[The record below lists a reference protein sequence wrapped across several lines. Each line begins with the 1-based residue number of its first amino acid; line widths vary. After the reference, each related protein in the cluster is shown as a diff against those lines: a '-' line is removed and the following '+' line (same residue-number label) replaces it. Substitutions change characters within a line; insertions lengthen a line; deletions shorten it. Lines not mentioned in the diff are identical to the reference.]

1 MLAALLWGAVATS
14 SLLLG
19 GLLACAWP
27 PRRRLLGWLM
37 GFGAGTLLAAVAYEL
52 VFEAVQRSRGSGAS
66 AIGFFAGALAFY
78 GGDRWIEAL
87 QQRRPSG
94 LPAGIPAER
103 TPAPEQ
109 QGADLAVPMVLGII
123 LDGIPE
129 SVVIGLGLLEH
140 SVVSLGML
148 VAIFLS
154 NLPEAVAGTVGMQR
168 SGWSR
173 SRILLLWL
181 LIALVCALASA
192 AGYSLFS
199 GAPPS
204 WLSWIQAFAAGAI
217 LVMLANA
224 MIPESYEHAG
234 KSAGLLTVVGFFVAV
249 VMIAAEAGG
258 VARGGVAMDGV
269 AMRGV
274 AMSSLAIASAGAL

>member
-1 MLAALLWGAVATS
+1 MLAAFLWGAVATS

-19 GLLACAWP
+19 GWLACLWSL
-27 PRRRLLGWLM
+27 RRRTLGWLM

-66 AIGFFAGALAFY
+66 MLGFFAGALAFY
-78 GGDRWIEAL
+78 GGDRLIEAW
-87 QQRRPSG
+87 QRRHAGRGQEPPV
-94 LPAGIPAER
+94 PAQADER
-103 TPAPEQ
+103 Q
-109 QGADLAVPMVLGII
+109 SQDGASLAVPMVLGII

-154 NLPEAVAGTVGMQR
+154 NLPEAVAGTVGMRR

-173 SRILLLWL
+173 RRILLLWL

-192 AGYSLFS
+192 AGYSLFRT
-199 GAPPS
+199 APAT

-234 KSAGLLTVVGFFVAV
+234 KSAGLFTVVGFFVAV
-249 VMIAAEAGG
+249 VMIAAEAS
-258 VARGGVAMDGV
+258 GVAMG
-269 AMRGV
+269 
-274 AMSSLAIASAGAL
+274 SAAAG

>member
-1 MLAALLWGAVATS
+1 MLAAFLWGAVATS

-19 GLLACAWP
+19 GWLACLWP
-27 PRRRLLGWLM
+27 LRRRTLGWLM

-66 AIGFFAGALAFY
+66 TLGFFAGALAFY
-78 GGDRWIEAL
+78 GGDRLIEAW
-87 QQRRPSG
+87 QRRHAGRGQEPPV
-94 LPAGIPAER
+94 PAQADER
-103 TPAPEQ
+103 Q
-109 QGADLAVPMVLGII
+109 SQDGASLAVPMVLGII

-154 NLPEAVAGTVGMQR
+154 NLPEAVAGTVGMRR

-173 SRILLLWL
+173 RRILLLWL

-192 AGYSLFS
+192 AGYSLFRT
-199 GAPPS
+199 APAT

-234 KSAGLLTVVGFFVAV
+234 KSAGLFTVVGFFVAV
-249 VMIAAEAGG
+249 VMIAAEAS
-258 VARGGVAMDGV
+258 GVAMG
-269 AMRGV
+269 
-274 AMSSLAIASAGAL
+274 SAAAG

>member
-1 MLAALLWGAVATS
+1 MLGAFLWGALATS

-19 GLLACAWP
+19 GVLACAWP
-27 PRRRLLGWLM
+27 LQRRTLGLLM

-66 AIGFFAGALAFY
+66 ALGFFAGALVFY
-78 GGDRWIEAL
+78 GADRWIEAW
-87 QQRRPSG
+87 QQRRARLRSPG
-94 LPAGIPAER
+94 PPDDRAQA
-103 TPAPEQ
+103 APQE
-109 QGADLAVPMVLGII
+109 QGAGLAVPMVLGII

-154 NLPEAVAGTVGMQR
+154 NLPEAVAGTVGMR
-168 SGWSR
+168 SSGWSR
-173 SRILLLWL
+173 RNILLLWL
-181 LIALVCALASA
+181 LIAVVCALASA
-192 AGYSLFS
+192 AGYSLFRLAS
-199 GAPPS
+199 GT

-234 KSAGLLTVVGFFVAV
+234 KPAGLFTVVGFFVAV
-249 VMIAAEAGG
+249 VMIAAEA
-258 VARGGVAMDGV
+258 ARA
-269 AMRGV
+269 A
-274 AMSSLAIASAGAL
+274 ASAGSP